1 MTKKYIWRDLPVLT
15 HAEEDYL
22 KVIYDLTRE
31 HSRAGTSQIAAVM
44 EVTPASVSGMVKK
57 MAAASPPLVEYRKHR
72 GVSLTDA
79 GQTAALEII
88 RHHRLLETYLHDLLG
103 FAWED
108 VHEEAERL
116 EHVISEQ
123 FEERIAHLLGH
134 PTHDPHGAPI
144 PSRELEMPTR
154 AGQRL
159 STARP
164 GQSGVICQVMDRDPQ
179 LLSFLSDQ
187 GLVPGARFLI
197 TAYSPLDENLTVRVE
212 GRENTIIV
220 GQKITR
226 QIYIDTEDP
235 GPGDR
240 DIQE

>member
-1 MTKKYIWRDLPVLT
+1 MIT
-15 HAEEDYL
+15 HAVEDYL

-31 HSRAGTSQIAAVM
+31 QHRAGTSEIAAVM
-44 EVTPASVSGMVKK
+44 EITPASVSGMVKK
-57 MAAASPPLVEYRKHR
+57 MAASSPALVDYRKHR
-72 GVSLTDA
+72 GVSLTKA

-103 FAWED
+103 YAWED
-108 VHEEAERL
+108 VHAEAERL

-144 PSRELEMPTR
+144 PSRELKMPTH

-164 GQSGVICQVMDRDPQ
+164 GQSGVICRVVDRDPR
-179 LLSFLSDQ
+179 LLAFLSEH
-187 GLVPGARFLI
+187 GLVPGARFSI
-197 TAYSPLDENLTVRVE
+197 TAFSPLDENLTLRVRDQ
-212 GRENTIIV
+212 ENTVVI

-226 QIYIDTEDP
+226 QIYIDIKKP
-235 GPGDR
+235 GSGDEI
-240 DIQE
+240 IQE